1 MDSRDPSPMST
12 FQAVAVT
19 RLYRMIADQ
28 IAGRIKAGD
37 FPRGRRLPSERELA
51 EQLQVSRASIR
62 EALIALE
69 IEGYVEVRVGSGVFV
84 TRDGAAV
91 VAAPGTPANAARG
104 QDDIGP
110 FDLLEARLIIEPEC
124 AGMAAQQAT
133 PAQLAAIR
141 ETHEGMSLT
150 DSPGRHDREFHSA
163 IAAACGNAALAAA
176 VGHLWSLTQ
185 SSSVYSRM
193 QDYFVDAKVWAV
205 AHAEHQRI
213 LAAILARDPIR
224 ARHAMHAHLLGI
236 LARLREDFGDEHG
249 SIRPD
254 T

>member
-1 MDSRDPSPMST
+1 MST

-28 IAGRIKAGD
+28 IAGRIRAGD
-37 FPRGRRLPSERELA
+37 FPRGRRLPSERDLA

-69 IEGYVEVRVGSGVFV
+69 IEGYVEVRVGTGVFV
-84 TRDGAAV
+84 ADKEGGSMAPAGPNAGASHGA
-91 VAAPGTPANAARG
+91 
-104 QDDIGP
+104 DDIGP
-110 FDLLEARLIIEPEC
+110 FDLLEARLLIEPEC
-124 AGMAAQQAT
+124 AGMAAQHAT
-133 PAQLAAIR
+133 AGQLAAIR
-141 ETHEGMSLT
+141 EAHEGMSLT
-150 DSPGRHDREFHSA
+150 ESPGRHDREFHAA

-176 VGHLWSLTQ
+176 VGHLWNLTQ
-185 SSSVYSRM
+185 SSSVYRRM

-213 LAAILARDPIR
+213 LTAIVARDPIR

-236 LARLREDFGDEHG
+236 LARLREDFADFSNHRGDL
-249 SIRPD
+249 
-254 T
+254 

>member
-1 MDSRDPSPMST
+1 MST

-28 IAGRIKAGD
+28 IAGRIRAGD
-37 FPRGRRLPSERELA
+37 FPRGRRLPSERDLA

-69 IEGYVEVRVGSGVFV
+69 IEGYVEVRVGTGVFV
-84 TRDGAAV
+84 ADKEGAGAAS
-91 VAAPGTPANAARG
+91 AAGPNASAA
-104 QDDIGP
+104 QSADDIGP
-110 FDLLEARLIIEPEC
+110 FDLLEARLLIEPEC
-124 AGMAAQQAT
+124 AGMAAQHAT

-141 ETHEGMSLT
+141 EAHEGMSLT
-150 DSPGRHDREFHSA
+150 DSPGRHDREFHGA

-176 VGHLWSLTQ
+176 VGHLWNLTQ
-185 SSSVYSRM
+185 SSSVYRRM

-213 LAAILARDPIR
+213 LTAIVARDPMR

-236 LARLREDFGDEHG
+236 LARLREDFGDVSNPRG
-249 SIRPD
+249 D
-254 T
+254 L

>member
-1 MDSRDPSPMST
+1 MST

-28 IAGRIKAGD
+28 IAGRIRAGD
-37 FPRGRRLPSERELA
+37 FPRGRRLPSERDLA

-69 IEGYVEVRVGSGVFV
+69 IEGYVEVRVGTGVFV
-84 TRDGAAV
+84 ADKEGLGMMPAAGPN
-91 VAAPGTPANAARG
+91 ATPAQNAE
-104 QDDIGP
+104 DIGP
-110 FDLLEARLIIEPEC
+110 FDLLEARLLIEPEC
-124 AGMAAQQAT
+124 AGMAAQHAT
-133 PAQLAAIR
+133 AAQLAAIR
-141 ETHEGMSLT
+141 DAHEGMSLT
-150 DSPGRHDREFHSA
+150 DSPGRHDREFHGA

-176 VGHLWSLTQ
+176 VAHLWNLTQ
-185 SSSVYSRM
+185 SSSVYRRM

-213 LAAILARDPIR
+213 LTAIVARDPIR

-236 LARLREDFGDEHG
+236 LARLREDFGDVSHPRG
-249 SIRPD
+249 D
-254 T
+254 L

>member
-1 MDSRDPSPMST
+1 MST

-28 IAGRIKAGD
+28 IAGRIRAGD
-37 FPRGRRLPSERELA
+37 FPRGRRLPSERDLA

-69 IEGYVEVRVGSGVFV
+69 IEGYVEVRVGTGVFV
-84 TRDGAAV
+84 ADKEGAGMAT
-91 VAAPGTPANAARG
+91 AAGTPPSAAQG
-104 QDDIGP
+104 VDDIGP

-124 AGMAAQQAT
+124 AGMAAQHAT
-133 PAQLAAIR
+133 AAQLAAILDA
-141 ETHEGMSLT
+141 HDGMSLT
-150 DSPGRHDREFHSA
+150 DSPGRHDREFHGA

-176 VGHLWSLTQ
+176 VAHLWNLTQ
-185 SSSVYSRM
+185 SSSVYRRM

-213 LAAILARDPIR
+213 LTAIVARDPIR

-236 LARLREDFGDEHG
+236 LARLREDFGDVSHPRG
-249 SIRPD
+249 D
-254 T
+254 L

>member
-1 MDSRDPSPMST
+1 MST

-28 IAGRIKAGD
+28 IAGRIRAGD

-69 IEGYVEVRVGSGVFV
+69 IEGYVEVRVGTGVFV
-84 TRDGAAV
+84 AAKEGAAF
-91 VAAPGTPANAARG
+91 ASAFGAPASPAHG

-110 FDLLEARLIIEPEC
+110 FDLLEARLMIEPEC

-141 ETHEGMSLT
+141 EAHEGMSLT
-150 DSPGRHDREFHSA
+150 DAPGRHDREFHSA
-163 IAAACGNAALAAA
+163 IAAACGNAALAATVA
-176 VGHLWSLTQ
+176 HLWNLTQ

-193 QDYFVDAKVWAV
+193 QDYFVDTKVWAA

-213 LAAILARDPIR
+213 LTAILARDPIR

-236 LARLREDFGDEHG
+236 LARLREDFGDDHG
-249 SIRPD
+249 IRPD

>member
-1 MDSRDPSPMST
+1 MST

-28 IAGRIKAGD
+28 IAGRIRAGD
-37 FPRGRRLPSERELA
+37 FPRGRRLPSERDLA

-69 IEGYVEVRVGSGVFV
+69 IEGYVEVRVGTGVFV
-84 TRDGAAV
+84 ADKEGAGL
-91 VAAPGTPANAARG
+91 AAAAGTPPSAAQG
-104 QDDIGP
+104 VDDIGP

-124 AGMAAQQAT
+124 AGMAAQHAT
-133 PAQLAAIR
+133 AAQLAAILDA
-141 ETHEGMSLT
+141 HDGMSLT
-150 DSPGRHDREFHSA
+150 DSPGRHDREFHGA

-176 VGHLWSLTQ
+176 VAHLWNLTQ
-185 SSSVYSRM
+185 SSSVYRRM

-205 AHAEHQRI
+205 AHTEHQRI
-213 LAAILARDPIR
+213 LTAIVARDPIR

-236 LARLREDFGDEHG
+236 LARLREDFGDVSHPRG
-249 SIRPD
+249 D
-254 T
+254 L

>member
-1 MDSRDPSPMST
+1 MST

-37 FPRGRRLPSERELA
+37 FPRGRRLPSERDLA

-69 IEGYVEVRVGSGVFV
+69 IEGYVEVRVGTGVFV
-84 TRDGAAV
+84 ADKDGAAADPV
-91 VAAPGTPANAARG
+91 RSR
-104 QDDIGP
+104 DDIGP
-110 FDLLEARLIIEPEC
+110 FDLLEARLIVEPEC
-124 AGMAAQQAT
+124 AGMAAQHAT
-133 PAQLAAIR
+133 QAQLAAIR
-141 ETHEGMSLT
+141 EAHEGMSLT
-150 DSPGRHDREFHSA
+150 DSPGRHDRDFHGA
-163 IAAACGNAALAAA
+163 IAAACGNAALAASVA
-176 VGHLWSLTQ
+176 HLWSLTL
-185 SSSVYSRM
+185 SSSVYRRM
-193 QDYFVDAKVWAV
+193 QDYFVDAKVWAT

-213 LAAILARDPIR
+213 LTALMARDPIR

-236 LARLREDFGDEHG
+236 LARLREDFGDAPG
-249 SIRPD
+249 KIPPD

>member
-1 MDSRDPSPMST
+1 MST

-28 IAGRIKAGD
+28 IAGRIRAGD
-37 FPRGRRLPSERELA
+37 FPRGRRLPSERDLA

-69 IEGYVEVRVGSGVFV
+69 IEGYVEVRMGTGVFV
-84 TRDGAAV
+84 TDKDGGAAT
-91 VAAPGTPANAARG
+91 AGSAASPAPG
-104 QDDIGP
+104 DDIGP

-124 AGMAAQQAT
+124 AGMAAQHAT

-141 ETHEGMSLT
+141 DAHDGMSLT
-150 DSPGRHDREFHSA
+150 DAPGRHDREFHGA
-163 IAAACGNAALAAA
+163 IASACGNAALAAA
-176 VGHLWSLTQ
+176 VAHLWNLTL
-185 SSSVYSRM
+185 SSSVYRRM
-193 QDYFVDAKVWAV
+193 QDYFVDTRVWAA

-213 LAAILARDPIR
+213 LTAILARDPIR

-236 LARLREDFGDEHG
+236 LARLREDFGDVPHPRG
-249 SIRPD
+249 D
-254 T
+254 L

>member
-1 MDSRDPSPMST
+1 MST

-28 IAGRIKAGD
+28 IAGRIRAGD
-37 FPRGRRLPSERELA
+37 FPRGRRLPSERDLA

-69 IEGYVEVRVGSGVFV
+69 IEGYVEVRVGTGVFV
-84 TRDGAAV
+84 ADKEGAGMP
-91 VAAPGTPANAARG
+91 AAAGPSASTAQGV
-104 QDDIGP
+104 DDIGP
-110 FDLLEARLIIEPEC
+110 FDLLEARLLIEPEC
-124 AGMAAQQAT
+124 AGMAAQHAT
-133 PAQLAAIR
+133 AAQLAAILDA
-141 ETHEGMSLT
+141 HDGMSLT
-150 DSPGRHDREFHSA
+150 DSPGRHDREFHGA

-176 VGHLWSLTQ
+176 VAHLWNLTQ
-185 SSSVYSRM
+185 SSSVYRRM

-213 LAAILARDPIR
+213 LTAIAARDPIR

-236 LARLREDFGDEHG
+236 LARLREDFGDVSHPRG
-249 SIRPD
+249 D
-254 T
+254 L

>member
-1 MDSRDPSPMST
+1 MST

-28 IAGRIKAGD
+28 IAGRIRAGD
-37 FPRGRRLPSERELA
+37 FPRGRRLPSERDLA

-69 IEGYVEVRVGSGVFV
+69 IEGYVEVRVGTGVFV
-84 TRDGAAV
+84 ADKEGAGAAS
-91 VAAPGTPANAARG
+91 AAGPNANAA
-104 QDDIGP
+104 QSADDIGP
-110 FDLLEARLIIEPEC
+110 FDLLEARLLIEPEC
-124 AGMAAQQAT
+124 AGMAAQHAT

-141 ETHEGMSLT
+141 EAHEGMSLT
-150 DSPGRHDREFHSA
+150 DSPGRHDREFHGA

-176 VGHLWSLTQ
+176 VGHLWNLTQ
-185 SSSVYSRM
+185 SSSVYRRM

-213 LAAILARDPIR
+213 LTAIVARDPMR

-236 LARLREDFGDEHG
+236 LARLREDFGDVSNPRG
-249 SIRPD
+249 D
-254 T
+254 L

>member
-1 MDSRDPSPMST
+1 MST

-28 IAGRIKAGD
+28 IAGRIRAGD
-37 FPRGRRLPSERELA
+37 FPRGRRLPSERDLA

-69 IEGYVEVRVGSGVFV
+69 IEGYVEVRVGTGVFV
-84 TRDGAAV
+84 ADKEGAGM
-91 VAAPGTPANAARG
+91 AAAAGTTPSAPPGI
-104 QDDIGP
+104 DDIGP

-124 AGMAAQQAT
+124 AGMAAQHAT
-133 PAQLAAIR
+133 AAQLAAILDA
-141 ETHEGMSLT
+141 HDGMSLT
-150 DSPGRHDREFHSA
+150 DSPGRHDREFHGA

-176 VGHLWSLTQ
+176 VAHLWNLTQ
-185 SSSVYSRM
+185 SSSVYRRM

-213 LAAILARDPIR
+213 LTAIVARDPIR

-236 LARLREDFGDEHG
+236 LARLREDFGDVSHPRG
-249 SIRPD
+249 D
-254 T
+254 L